1 MVRAV
6 SRLLALS
13 YDVVGSVA
21 EGAGLLPAAQEL
33 RPDVIV
39 LDVHLPDV
47 DGLAACRQVMQ
58 ANPEMKIVM
67 FSAADDPVLE
77 RRALE
82 AGAYAYVKKLAAVN
96 DLLSTLERLDSERG
110 G

>member
-21 EGAGLLPAAQEL
+21 EGAGLLAAVQDL

-39 LDVHLPDV
+39 LDVHLPNL
-47 DGLAACRQVMQ
+47 DGLAACRQVTQ
-58 ANPEMKIVM
+58 AHPEVKVIM
-67 FSAADDPVLE
+67 FTAADDPALR

-82 AGAYAYVKKLAAVN
+82 AGAFAFVNKLAAVN
-96 DLLSTLERLDSERG
+96 DLLSTLKRLDSERG